1 MRHSGSIIC
10 PACSIAA
17 PQGLLCGAVQVYGA
31 EAVSRTKGEGMRS
44 AASRLHKGFS
54 FAKRFREC
62 SDWICCDGAAWAG
75 RWAQWAPGG
84 AVRDQ
89 PFSHVVL
96 DLGCGK
102 GEYTVACAKM
112 RPDVLFVGFD
122 VDAVCTLRAAEAAAA
137 AGVDNAVF
145 LMDGVPSFGDEV
157 EAGIADEGVV
167 AGDVK
172 DPQRGEAIAPADRQQ
187 DDASGACDARGGARA
202 SAKRGDQ
209 AHASRASEGKT
220 ARSGAPAEIH
230 LSTVFA
236 PGELS
241 ALLMNFPTPFPK
253 KKKSHLRLT
262 YLDRLMGYRSL
273 LAQGA
278 GIRLRTDSQPL
289 RDFTLTQLE
298 LAGYEVTW
306 RSDDVRSEF
315 PDEPWSAYERKLTE
329 QGACAF
335 GIAACPGPAPEH
347 VEQTAPLSLVS
358 YLPDNLDQ
366 LEYVP
371 HGMQGCVENL
381 RNRNARERARGKKEF
396 RPPVI

>member
-1 MRHSGSIIC
+1 
-10 PACSIAA
+10 
-17 PQGLLCGAVQVYGA
+17 
-31 EAVSRTKGEGMRS
+31 MRS

-89 PFSHVVL
+89 PFSRVVL

-112 RPDVLFVGFD
+112 RPDVLFIGFD
-122 VDAVCTLRAAEAAAA
+122 VDTVCTLRAAEAAAA

-145 LMDGVPSFGDEV
+145 LMDGVPSFGDGI
-157 EAGIADEGVV
+157 EAGAPAAGVV
-167 AGDVK
+167 AGGIA
-172 DPQRGEAIAPADRQQ
+172 RGDSDNPAARKTLELADRPCNTVT
-187 DDASGACDARGGARA
+187 DAHGDSLEGS
-202 SAKRGDQ
+202 SAPVKCPEL
-209 AHASRASEGKT
+209 AHASRASVGKG
-220 ARSGAPAEIH
+220 ARSGAPAEID
-230 LSTVFA
+230 LSTVFVRA
-236 PGELS
+236 ELS

-253 KKKSHLRLT
+253 KKKAHLRLT
-262 YLDRLMGYRSL
+262 YLDRLMGYRPL

-306 RSDDVRSEF
+306 RSDDVRAEL

-335 GIAACPGPAPEH
+335 GIAACPGPAPER

-358 YLPDNLDQ
+358 YLPDDLEELD
-366 LEYVP
+366 YVP

>member
-1 MRHSGSIIC
+1 
-10 PACSIAA
+10 
-17 PQGLLCGAVQVYGA
+17 
-31 EAVSRTKGEGMRS
+31 MRS

-54 FAKRFREC
+54 FSKRFREC
-62 SDWICCDGAAWAG
+62 SAWICCNGAAWAG
-75 RWAQWAPGG
+75 RWAAWAPGG
-84 AVRDQ
+84 AVREKA
-89 PFSHVVL
+89 FTHVVL

-145 LMDGVPSFGDEV
+145 LMDGMPAFDDEA
-157 EAGIADEGVV
+157 EAGDLAASAVADGIAC
-167 AGDVK
+167 GDVS
-172 DPQRGEAIAPADRQQ
+172 GGSSAPA
-187 DDASGACDARGGARA
+187 
-202 SAKRGDQ
+202 KHPEQ
-209 AHASRASEGKT
+209 AHASRASAGKG
-220 ARSGAPAEIH
+220 ARSGAPAEID
-230 LSTVFA
+230 LSAVFA
-236 PGELS
+236 AGELS

-253 KKKSHLRLT
+253 KKKAHLRLT
-262 YLDRLMGYRSL
+262 YLDRLMTYRPL
-273 LAQGA
+273 LGQGA

-306 RSDDVRSEF
+306 RSEDVRAEF

-335 GIAACPGPAPEH
+335 GISACLGPAPER

-366 LEYVP
+366 LDYVP

>member
-1 MRHSGSIIC
+1 
-10 PACSIAA
+10 
-17 PQGLLCGAVQVYGA
+17 
-31 EAVSRTKGEGMRS
+31 MRS

-54 FAKRFREC
+54 FAKRFQGC

-75 RWAQWAPGG
+75 RWDAWAPGG
-84 AVRDQ
+84 AVRGKA
-89 PFSHVVL
+89 FSHVVL

-102 GEYTVACAKM
+102 GEYTVACAKL

-122 VDAVCTLRAAEAAAA
+122 VDALCTLRAAEAAAA
-137 AGVDNAVF
+137 EGVDNAVF
-145 LMDGVPSFGDEV
+145 LMDGVPSFE
-157 EAGIADEGVV
+157 EHPE
-167 AGDVK
+167 
-172 DPQRGEAIAPADRQQ
+172 
-187 DDASGACDARGGARA
+187 
-202 SAKRGDQ
+202 Q
-209 AHASRASEGKT
+209 AHASRASVRKG
-220 ARSGAPAEIH
+220 ARSGAPAEVD
-230 LSTVFA
+230 LSNVFA
-236 PGELS
+236 VGELS

-253 KKKSHLRLT
+253 KKKAHLRLT

-273 LAQGA
+273 LGRGA

-306 RSDDVRSEF
+306 RSEDVRAAF

-381 RNRNARERARGKKEF
+381 RNRNARERARGKQEF

>member
-1 MRHSGSIIC
+1 
-10 PACSIAA
+10 
-17 PQGLLCGAVQVYGA
+17 
-31 EAVSRTKGEGMRS
+31 MRS

-54 FAKRFREC
+54 FAKRFQGC

-75 RWAQWAPGG
+75 RWNAWAPGG
-84 AVRDQ
+84 AVRGKA
-89 PFSHVVL
+89 FSHVVL

-102 GEYTVACAKM
+102 GEYTVACAKL

-122 VDAVCTLRAAEAAAA
+122 VDAVCTLRAAEAASAV
-137 AGVDNAVF
+137 GVDNAVF
-145 LMDGVPSFGDEV
+145 LMDGVPSFE
-157 EAGIADEGVV
+157 EHPE
-167 AGDVK
+167 
-172 DPQRGEAIAPADRQQ
+172 
-187 DDASGACDARGGARA
+187 
-202 SAKRGDQ
+202 Q
-209 AHASRASEGKT
+209 AHASRASEGRA
-220 ARSGAPAEIH
+220 ARSGAPAEID

-253 KKKSHLRLT
+253 KKKAHLRLT
-262 YLDRLMGYRSL
+262 YLDRLMGYRPL
-273 LAQGA
+273 LGRGA

-289 RDFTLTQLE
+289 RDFSLTQLE
-298 LAGYEVTW
+298 LAGYEITW
-306 RSDDVRSEF
+306 RSDDVRVEF

-366 LEYVP
+366 LECVP

-381 RNRNARERARGKKEF
+381 RNRNARERARGKQEF

>member
-1 MRHSGSIIC
+1 
-10 PACSIAA
+10 
-17 PQGLLCGAVQVYGA
+17 
-31 EAVSRTKGEGMRS
+31 MRS

-54 FAKRFREC
+54 FAKRFQAC
-62 SDWICCDGAAWAG
+62 GAWICCNGAAWAG
-75 RWAQWAPGG
+75 RWAAWAPGG
-84 AVRDQ
+84 AVREKA
-89 PFSHVVL
+89 FTRVVL

-145 LMDGVPSFGDEV
+145 LMDGVPAFDDEA
-157 EAGIADEGVV
+157 EAGNLAASAVADGIAR
-167 AGDVK
+167 GDVLE
-172 DPQRGEAIAPADRQQ
+172 GSS
-187 DDASGACDARGGARA
+187 ASV
-202 SAKRGDQ
+202 KHPEQ
-209 AHASRASEGKT
+209 AHASRASAGERV
-220 ARSGAPAEIH
+220 RSGAPAEID
-230 LSTVFA
+230 LSAVFA

-253 KKKSHLRLT
+253 KKKAHLRLT
-262 YLDRLMGYRSL
+262 YLDRLMGYRPL
-273 LAQGA
+273 LGQGG

-306 RSDDVRSEF
+306 RSDDVRAEF
-315 PDEPWSAYERKLTE
+315 PGEPWSAYERKLTE

-335 GIAACPGPAPEH
+335 GIFACPGPAPER

-366 LEYVP
+366 LDYVP
-371 HGMQGCVENL
+371 HGMQGCVKNL

>member
-1 MRHSGSIIC
+1 
-10 PACSIAA
+10 
-17 PQGLLCGAVQVYGA
+17 
-31 EAVSRTKGEGMRS
+31 MRS

-54 FAKRFREC
+54 FSKRFQAC
-62 SDWICCDGAAWAG
+62 SAWICCDGAAWAG
-75 RWAQWAPGG
+75 RWAAWAPGG

-89 PFSHVVL
+89 AFSHVVL

-122 VDAVCTLRAAEAAAA
+122 VDALCTLRAAEAAAA
-137 AGVDNAVF
+137 EGVDNAVF
-145 LMDGVPSFGDEV
+145 LMDGVPAFDEHP
-157 EAGIADEGVV
+157 E
-167 AGDVK
+167 
-172 DPQRGEAIAPADRQQ
+172 
-187 DDASGACDARGGARA
+187 
-202 SAKRGDQ
+202 Q
-209 AHASRASEGKT
+209 AHASRASAGERV
-220 ARSGAPAEIH
+220 RSGAPAEID

-236 PGELS
+236 AGELS

-253 KKKSHLRLT
+253 KKKAHLRLT
-262 YLDRLMGYRSL
+262 YLDRLMTYRPL
-273 LAQGA
+273 LGQGA

-298 LAGYEVTW
+298 LAGYEVAW
-306 RSDDVRSEF
+306 RSDDVRAEF
-315 PDEPWSAYERKLTE
+315 PSEPWSAYERKLTE

-335 GIAACPGPAPEH
+335 GIFACPGPAPER

-366 LEYVP
+366 LDYVP

>member
-1 MRHSGSIIC
+1 
-10 PACSIAA
+10 
-17 PQGLLCGAVQVYGA
+17 
-31 EAVSRTKGEGMRS
+31 MRS

-84 AVRDQ
+84 AVREKA
-89 PFSHVVL
+89 FTRVVL

-137 AGVDNAVF
+137 AGADNAVF
-145 LMDGVPSFGDEV
+145 LMDGVPAFDDEA
-157 EAGIADEGVV
+157 EAGNLAASAVADGIAR
-167 AGDVK
+167 GDVLE
-172 DPQRGEAIAPADRQQ
+172 GSSAPA
-187 DDASGACDARGGARA
+187 
-202 SAKRGDQ
+202 KHPEQ
-209 AHASRASEGKT
+209 AHASRASAGKG
-220 ARSGAPAEIH
+220 ARSGAPAEID
-230 LSTVFA
+230 LSAVFA
-236 PGELS
+236 DGELS

-253 KKKSHLRLT
+253 KKKAHLRLT
-262 YLDRLMGYRSL
+262 YLDRLMTYRPL
-273 LAQGA
+273 LGQGA

-289 RDFTLTQLE
+289 RDFTFTQLE

-306 RSDDVRSEF
+306 RSNDVRAEF
-315 PDEPWSAYERKLTE
+315 PGEPWSAYERKLTE

-335 GIAACPGPAPEH
+335 GIFACPGPAPER

-366 LEYVP
+366 LDYVP

>member
-1 MRHSGSIIC
+1 
-10 PACSIAA
+10 
-17 PQGLLCGAVQVYGA
+17 
-31 EAVSRTKGEGMRS
+31 MRS

-54 FAKRFREC
+54 FAKRFQGC

-75 RWAQWAPGG
+75 RWDAWAPGG
-84 AVRDQ
+84 TVRGKA
-89 PFSHVVL
+89 FSHVVL

-102 GEYTVACAKM
+102 GEYTVACAKL

-145 LMDGVPSFGDEV
+145 LMDGVPSFE
-157 EAGIADEGVV
+157 EHPE
-167 AGDVK
+167 
-172 DPQRGEAIAPADRQQ
+172 
-187 DDASGACDARGGARA
+187 
-202 SAKRGDQ
+202 Q
-209 AHASRASEGKT
+209 AHASRASACKG
-220 ARSGAPAEIH
+220 ARSGAPAEID

-236 PGELS
+236 VGELS

-253 KKKSHLRLT
+253 KKKAHLRLT

-273 LAQGA
+273 LGLGA
-278 GIRLRTDSQPL
+278 GVRLRTDSQPL
-289 RDFTLTQLE
+289 RDFSLTQLE

-306 RSDDVRSEF
+306 RSDDVRAEF

-358 YLPDNLDQ
+358 YLPGNLDQ

>member
-1 MRHSGSIIC
+1 
-10 PACSIAA
+10 
-17 PQGLLCGAVQVYGA
+17 
-31 EAVSRTKGEGMRS
+31 MRS

-54 FAKRFREC
+54 FAKRFQGC

-75 RWAQWAPGG
+75 RWNAWAPGG
-84 AVRDQ
+84 AVRGKA
-89 PFSHVVL
+89 FSHVVL

-102 GEYTVACAKM
+102 GEYTVACAKL

-122 VDAVCTLRAAEAAAA
+122 VDALCTLRAAEAAAA
-137 AGVDNAVF
+137 EGVDNAVF
-145 LMDGVPSFGDEV
+145 LMDGVPSFE
-157 EAGIADEGVV
+157 EHPE
-167 AGDVK
+167 
-172 DPQRGEAIAPADRQQ
+172 
-187 DDASGACDARGGARA
+187 
-202 SAKRGDQ
+202 Q
-209 AHASRASEGKT
+209 AHASRASVRQE
-220 ARSGAPAEIH
+220 ARSGAPAEVD
-230 LSTVFA
+230 LSNVFA
-236 PGELS
+236 VGELS

-253 KKKSHLRLT
+253 KKKAHLRLT

-273 LAQGA
+273 LGRGA

-306 RSDDVRSEF
+306 RSEDVRAEF

-381 RNRNARERARGKKEF
+381 RNRNARERARGKQEF

>member
-1 MRHSGSIIC
+1 
-10 PACSIAA
+10 
-17 PQGLLCGAVQVYGA
+17 
-31 EAVSRTKGEGMRS
+31 MRS

-54 FAKRFREC
+54 FSKRFREC
-62 SDWICCDGAAWAG
+62 SAWICCNGAAWAG
-75 RWAQWAPGG
+75 RWAAWAPGG
-84 AVRDQ
+84 AVREKA
-89 PFSHVVL
+89 FTHVVL

-145 LMDGVPSFGDEV
+145 LMDGVPTFDDEA
-157 EAGIADEGVV
+157 EAG
-167 AGDVK
+167 
-172 DPQRGEAIAPADRQQ
+172 APA
-187 DDASGACDARGGARA
+187 ASAVADGIARGDLSGGSST
-202 SAKRGDQ
+202 SAKHLEQ
-209 AHASRASEGKT
+209 AHASRASAGKG
-220 ARSGAPAEIH
+220 ARSGAPAEID
-230 LSTVFA
+230 LSAVFA
-236 PGELS
+236 AGELS
-241 ALLMNFPTPFPK
+241 ALLMNVPTPFPK
-253 KKKSHLRLT
+253 KKKAHLRLT
-262 YLDRLMGYRSL
+262 YLDRLMTYRPL
-273 LAQGA
+273 LGQGA

-298 LAGYEVTW
+298 LAGYKVTW
-306 RSDDVRSEF
+306 RSDDVRVEF
-315 PDEPWSAYERKLTE
+315 PSEPWSAYERKLTE

-335 GIAACPGPAPEH
+335 GISACPGPVPER

-366 LEYVP
+366 LDYVP

>member
-1 MRHSGSIIC
+1 
-10 PACSIAA
+10 
-17 PQGLLCGAVQVYGA
+17 
-31 EAVSRTKGEGMRS
+31 MRS

-54 FAKRFREC
+54 FAKRFRAC
-62 SDWICCDGAAWAG
+62 SALICCDGAAWAG
-75 RWAQWAPGG
+75 RWDAWAPGG

-89 PFSHVVL
+89 AFSHVVL

-145 LMDGVPSFGDEV
+145 LMDGVPTFDDEV
-157 EAGIADEGVV
+157 EAG
-167 AGDVK
+167 
-172 DPQRGEAIAPADRQQ
+172 APA
-187 DDASGACDARGGARA
+187 ASAVADGIARGDLSGG
-202 SAKRGDQ
+202 SSTFAKHPEQ
-209 AHASRASEGKT
+209 AHASRASAGKG
-220 ARSGAPAEIH
+220 ARSGAPAEID
-230 LSTVFA
+230 LSAVFA
-236 PGELS
+236 AGELS
-241 ALLMNFPTPFPK
+241 ALLMNFPTPFPIK
-253 KKKSHLRLT
+253 KKAHLRLT
-262 YLDRLMGYRSL
+262 YLDRLMTYRPL
-273 LAQGA
+273 LGQGA
-278 GIRLRTDSQPL
+278 GFRLRTDSQPL

-306 RSDDVRSEF
+306 RSEGVRAEF

-335 GIAACPGPAPEH
+335 GIAACPGPAPER

-366 LEYVP
+366 LDYVP

>member
-1 MRHSGSIIC
+1 
-10 PACSIAA
+10 
-17 PQGLLCGAVQVYGA
+17 
-31 EAVSRTKGEGMRS
+31 MRS

-54 FAKRFREC
+54 FSKRFREC
-62 SDWICCDGAAWAG
+62 SAWICCDGAAWAG
-75 RWAQWAPGG
+75 RWALWAPGG
-84 AVRDQ
+84 VVRDRA
-89 PFSHVVL
+89 FSHVVL

-122 VDAVCTLRAAEAAAA
+122 VDALCTLRAAEAAAA
-137 AGVDNAVF
+137 EGVDNAVF
-145 LMDGVPSFGDEV
+145 LMDGMPAFNDEA
-157 EAGIADEGVV
+157 EAG
-167 AGDVK
+167 
-172 DPQRGEAIAPADRQQ
+172 APA
-187 DDASGACDARGGARA
+187 A
-202 SAKRGDQ
+202 SAVADGIACGDLSRGSSAPAKCPEL
-209 AHASRASEGKT
+209 AHASRASAGKG
-220 ARSGAPAEIH
+220 ARSGAPAEID
-230 LSTVFA
+230 LSAVFA

-253 KKKSHLRLT
+253 KKKAHLRLT
-262 YLDRLMGYRSL
+262 YLDRLMTYRPL
-273 LAQGA
+273 LGQGA

-306 RSDDVRSEF
+306 RSEDVRAEF
-315 PDEPWSAYERKLTE
+315 PDEPWSAYERKLTK

-335 GIAACPGPAPEH
+335 GIAACPGPAPER

-366 LEYVP
+366 LDYVP

-381 RNRNARERARGKKEF
+381 RNRNARERARGKQEF

>member
-1 MRHSGSIIC
+1 
-10 PACSIAA
+10 
-17 PQGLLCGAVQVYGA
+17 
-31 EAVSRTKGEGMRS
+31 MRS

-54 FAKRFREC
+54 FAKRFQGC

-75 RWAQWAPGG
+75 RWNAWAPGG
-84 AVRDQ
+84 TVRGKA
-89 PFSHVVL
+89 FSHVVL

-102 GEYTVACAKM
+102 GEYTVACAKL

-145 LMDGVPSFGDEV
+145 LMDGVPAFDDEA
-157 EAGIADEGVV
+157 EAGNLAASAVADGIAR
-167 AGDVK
+167 GDVLE
-172 DPQRGEAIAPADRQQ
+172 GSSAPA
-187 DDASGACDARGGARA
+187 
-202 SAKRGDQ
+202 KHPEQ
-209 AHASRASEGKT
+209 AHASRASAGKG
-220 ARSGAPAEIH
+220 ARSGAPAEID
-230 LSTVFA
+230 LSAVFA
-236 PGELS
+236 DGELS

-253 KKKSHLRLT
+253 KKKAHLRLT
-262 YLDRLMGYRSL
+262 YLDRLMTYRPL
-273 LAQGA
+273 LGQGA

-298 LAGYEVTW
+298 LAGYKVTW
-306 RSDDVRSEF
+306 RSDDVRAEF
-315 PDEPWSAYERKLTE
+315 PSEPWSAYERKLTE

-335 GIAACPGPAPEH
+335 GISACPGPAPER

-366 LEYVP
+366 LDYVP

>member
-1 MRHSGSIIC
+1 
-10 PACSIAA
+10 
-17 PQGLLCGAVQVYGA
+17 
-31 EAVSRTKGEGMRS
+31 MRS

-54 FAKRFREC
+54 FAKRFQGC

-75 RWAQWAPGG
+75 RWNAWAPGG
-84 AVRDQ
+84 AVRGKA
-89 PFSHVVL
+89 FSHVVL

-102 GEYTVACAKM
+102 GEYTVACAKL
-112 RPDVLFVGFD
+112 RPDVLFIGFD

-145 LMDGVPSFGDEV
+145 LMDGVPSFE
-157 EAGIADEGVV
+157 EHPE
-167 AGDVK
+167 
-172 DPQRGEAIAPADRQQ
+172 
-187 DDASGACDARGGARA
+187 
-202 SAKRGDQ
+202 Q
-209 AHASRASEGKT
+209 AHASRASACKG
-220 ARSGAPAEIH
+220 ARSGAPAEID

-236 PGELS
+236 VGELS

-253 KKKSHLRLT
+253 KKKAHLRLT

-273 LAQGA
+273 LGLGA
-278 GIRLRTDSQPL
+278 GVRLRTDSQPL
-289 RDFTLTQLE
+289 RDFSLTQLE

-306 RSDDVRSEF
+306 RSEDVRAEF

-381 RNRNARERARGKKEF
+381 RNRNARERARGKQEF

>member
-1 MRHSGSIIC
+1 
-10 PACSIAA
+10 
-17 PQGLLCGAVQVYGA
+17 
-31 EAVSRTKGEGMRS
+31 MRS

-54 FAKRFREC
+54 FAKRFRAC
-62 SDWICCDGAAWAG
+62 SALICCDGAAWAG
-75 RWAQWAPGG
+75 RWDAWAPGG

-89 PFSHVVL
+89 AFSHVVL

-145 LMDGVPSFGDEV
+145 LMDGVPSFE
-157 EAGIADEGVV
+157 EHPE
-167 AGDVK
+167 
-172 DPQRGEAIAPADRQQ
+172 
-187 DDASGACDARGGARA
+187 
-202 SAKRGDQ
+202 Q
-209 AHASRASEGKT
+209 AHASRASARQG
-220 ARSGAPAEIH
+220 ARSGAPAEID
-230 LSTVFA
+230 LSNVFA
-236 PGELS
+236 VGELS

-253 KKKSHLRLT
+253 KKKAHLRLT
-262 YLDRLMGYRSL
+262 YLDRLMGYRPL
-273 LAQGA
+273 LGRGA

-306 RSDDVRSEF
+306 RSEDVRAEF

-381 RNRNARERARGKKEF
+381 RNRNARERARGKQEF